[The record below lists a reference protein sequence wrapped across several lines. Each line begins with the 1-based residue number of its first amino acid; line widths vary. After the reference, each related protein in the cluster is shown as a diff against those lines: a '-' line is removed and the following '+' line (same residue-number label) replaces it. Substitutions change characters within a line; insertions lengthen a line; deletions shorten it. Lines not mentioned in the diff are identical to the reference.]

1 MKPSRVA
8 ALVVSG
14 LSIGAAGAVLKKKLG
29 ELMTWRSRRM
39 WKMTAR
45 NAGRY
50 AGTRARRIITPAER
64 RAELDTQFA
73 IRTAEDV
80 AKELGE
86 MKGVLMKVGQMISF
100 IAEGLPE
107 EAQQALAALQADAA
121 PMAPSLA
128 ASVIRDELGRDP
140 ERVFA
145 SWEDMPV
152 AAASIGQVHRA
163 TDSHGRQL
171 AVKVQFPG
179 VSEAIEEDLDAA
191 EVMYA
196 VFSALALNGLDARA
210 LVDELRARMREELD
224 YRKEAAN
231 ILEFAERFAGHPWV
245 RIPIL
250 TPEFS
255 TARVL
260 TTEWVEGMSWNEF
273 LARETGPTKQRAAE
287 VIWRFAQHSV
297 HRVGAFNGDPHPG
310 NYRFH
315 HDGSVTFLDFG
326 LVKRWDAGEW
336 ERLEP
341 TLDAIVVARDPDQ
354 LVVGDGGRRVPR
366 RRPRS
371 RPAAGLRLRVDA
383 IPPVPR
389 RRVHVHARLD
399 EGDAGSDHR
408 HRRALRRRDR
418 QIEHAGELRHPR
430 SGRVGC
436 ECDPRQA
443 RGDRPVASDAARV
456 PDRRVAGDRAR
467 CRRAELAHVNPATRI
482 DDLAARASRW
492 IALEDLLFET
502 LGGWARAVPEPP
514 VKRLLATWCHRHAWH
529 AELWRARLPHIP
541 ARTDGPDHTADVA
554 AWIAPL
560 QRVLSDPG
568 TATTTAAKLAVIA
581 DSLLA
586 AMQSALDEHR
596 AKIDD
601 RLDGPTSRILDLVGT
616 DLAAERRALD
626 AAITTFV

>member
-1 MKPSRVA
+1 MKPTRVA

-14 LSIGAAGAVLKKKLG
+14 LSVGAAGAVLKKKLG

-100 IAEGLPE
+100 IAEGLPD

-163 TDSHGRQL
+163 TDVRGRQL

-231 ILEFAERFAGHPWV
+231 ISEFAERFAGHPWV
-245 RIPIL
+245 RIPTL
-250 TPEFS
+250 APEFS
-255 TARVL
+255 TSKVL
-260 TTEWVEGMSWNEF
+260 TTEWVDGMSWSEF
-273 LARETGPTKQRAAE
+273 LARESGPTKQRAAE

-326 LVKRWDAGEW
+326 LVKRWDPGEW
-336 ERLEP
+336 QRLEP

-354 LVVGDGGRRVPR
+354 LV
-366 RRPRS
+366 S
-371 RPAAGLRLRVDA
+371 AMEAAGFLV
-383 IPPVPR
+383 
-389 RRVHVHARLD
+389 
-399 EGDAGSDHR
+399 SDHGLDPQR
-408 HRRALRRRDR
+408 VYDYVSTPYRPYLVDEFTFTRD
-418 QIEHAGELRHPR
+418 
-430 SGRVGC
+430 
-436 ECDPRQA
+436 
-443 RGDRPVASDAARV
+443 
-456 PDRRVAGDRAR
+456 
-467 CRRAELAHVNPATRI
+467 
-482 DDLAARASRW
+482 W
-492 IALEDLLFET
+492 MKET
-502 LGGWARAVPEPP
+502 LGRIVDIAGPHADVIGKLNMPP
-514 VKRLLATWCHRHAWH
+514 SFVILDRVVWGVSAILGKLEATGPWRQMLLEYRTDALPATELGA
-529 AELWRARLPHIP
+529 AELSWR
-541 ARTDGPDHTADVA
+541 T
-554 AWIAPL
+554 
-560 QRVLSDPG
+560 
-568 TATTTAAKLAVIA
+568 
-581 DSLLA
+581 
-586 AMQSALDEHR
+586 
-596 AKIDD
+596 
-601 RLDGPTSRILDLVGT
+601 
-616 DLAAERRALD
+616 
-626 AAITTFV
+626 